1 MVHPDDGSPSSQA
14 GDKGRCDP
22 YEQIMTNVSQQ
33 DGPRPHPEPG
43 DKIVAEIRSRL
54 TFNLDVDV
62 VVVGAGLAGLTVAR
76 EAARM
81 GASVAVLEGRHIGW
95 NASGHHLG
103 GVMPGFGTPVTDLIA
118 RVGIE
123 DARELWGLS
132 KEGADYVRAAAQE
145 HLIPGISL
153 REGALEV
160 SNIESGDQL
169 LGRLQTLS
177 EDFQTEVEGWQADRV
192 RETLGTRRY
201 FHGIFFPSA
210 FQIDPRKYVHGLADL
225 ARREGVR
232 IFEET
237 PVISI
242 DPSGIRKRVI
252 TPSARL
258 RASHIVLAGNVHLG
272 VLLRRLSD
280 TLVPV
285 WRHAAVS
292 APLGSRL
299 LELMQFRGMV
309 SDTDGI
315 DQFRV
320 FDGDRLMWS
329 SPETTWQSSPAR
341 FAGAIQRRIA
351 TVLPKLG
358 NVEIADTWSGVFG
371 QTVHG
376 MPQIGELR
384 PGLWIASGFG
394 RQGLNTT
401 AMGGLAVAR
410 GMLWGDDRW
419 KLFSPFEL
427 VWAGGAAG
435 RAVGQAILSW
445 SRASATA
452 AGALAR
458 YREHGRIK
466 ERQREIRLANANRQA
481 RAMAAQRRP
490 PGAGPAQK
498 PLPAQQAEPA
508 SPRGEADG
516 GAS

>member
-1 MVHPDDGSPSSQA
+1 MVHPDNGSPSSQA
-14 GDKGRCDP
+14 GDKQHCDP
-22 YEQIMTNVSQQ
+22 YEQIMTDASQQ
-33 DGPRPHPEPG
+33 DAAKPHPEQS
-43 DKIVAEIRSRL
+43 DKIATAIRSRL

-62 VVVGAGLAGLTVAR
+62 VVVGGGLAGLTVAR
-76 EAARM
+76 EVARM

-103 GVMPGFGTPVTDLIA
+103 GVMPGFGMPVADLVA

-123 DARELWGLS
+123 DARELWNLS
-132 KEGADYVRAAAQE
+132 KEGADYVRAMSQE
-145 HLIPGISL
+145 SMIPGISL

-160 SNIESGDQL
+160 SNIDSGDQL
-169 LGRLQTLS
+169 VGRLQILN
-177 EDFQTEVEGWQADRV
+177 EDFKTEVEGWQADHV
-192 RETLGTRRY
+192 RESLGTSRY
-201 FHGIFFPSA
+201 FHGAFYPSA
-210 FQIDPRKYVHGLADL
+210 FQIDPRKYVYGLADL

-232 IFEET
+232 IFEDT

-242 DPSGIRKRVI
+242 DPSGIRKRVM

-272 VLLRRLSD
+272 APLRRLTD

-285 WRHAAVS
+285 WRHAAITS
-292 APLGSRL
+292 PLGSRL
-299 LELMQFRGMV
+299 LELMKFRGMV

-341 FAGAIQRRIA
+341 FTGIIQRRIA
-351 TVLPKLG
+351 TVFPKLG
-358 NVEIADTWSGVFG
+358 KVEIADTWSGVFG

-401 AMGGLAVAR
+401 AMGGLVVAR

-427 VWAGGAAG
+427 VWAGGTAG
-435 RAVGQAILSW
+435 RVVGQAILSW

-458 YREHGRIK
+458 YREQGRIS

-481 RAMAAQRRP
+481 RALAAQRRP
-490 PGAGPAQK
+490 PGAGPSPK
-498 PLPAQQAEPA
+498 PSPAQRSEPT

-516 GAS
+516 GPA

>member
-1 MVHPDDGSPSSQA
+1 MAHPEDDRATSQA
-14 GDKGRCDP
+14 GDNRRRDP
-22 YEQIMTNVSQQ
+22 YEQSMTDASQQ
-33 DGPRPHPEPG
+33 AAPTPQSGSD
-43 DKIVAEIRSRL
+43 DKIAVAIRSRL

-62 VVVGAGLAGLTVAR
+62 VVVGGGLAGLTVAR
-76 EAARM
+76 ETAKM
-81 GASVAVLEGRHIGW
+81 GATVALLEARHIGW

-103 GVMPGFGTPVTDLIA
+103 GVMPGFGTSIADLIA

-123 DARELWGLS
+123 DARELWNLS
-132 KEGADYVRAAAQE
+132 KEGADYVRAASQE
-145 HLIPGISL
+145 DLIPGITL

-160 SNIESGDQL
+160 SNVDSGDQL
-169 LGRLQTLS
+169 VGRLQMLN

-192 RETLGTRRY
+192 REELGTRRY
-201 FHGIFFPSA
+201 FHGVYYPGA
-210 FQIDPRKYVHGLADL
+210 FQIDPRKYARGLADL

-232 IFEET
+232 IFEDT

-242 DPSGIRKRVI
+242 DPSGIRKRVM

-272 VLLRRLSD
+272 TPLPRLVE

-285 WRHAAVS
+285 WRHAAVTE
-292 APLGSRL
+292 PLGSRL
-299 LELMQFRGMV
+299 LEVLQFRGMV

-329 SPETTWQSSPAR
+329 SPETTWDAKPAR
-341 FAGAIQRRIA
+341 FAAAIQRRIA
-351 TVLPKLG
+351 TVLPRLG
-358 NVEIADTWSGVFG
+358 KVAIADAWSGAFG

-376 MPQIGELR
+376 MPQIGQLR
-384 PGLWIASGFG
+384 PGLWVASGFG

-401 AMGGLAVAR
+401 AMGGLVVAR

-427 VWAGGAAG
+427 VWAGGRGG
-435 RAVGQAILSW
+435 RVVMQAILSW
-445 SRASATA
+445 SRASAGA

-458 YREHGRIK
+458 YRERGRLK
-466 ERQREIRLANANRQA
+466 ERQREIRLANANRQVQA
-481 RAMAAQRRP
+481 RAAQRRP
-490 PGAGPAQK
+490 PGAGPARPPTPQ
-498 PLPAQQAEPA
+498 PPVQPTHSGPDSGTA
-508 SPRGEADG
+508 
-516 GAS
+516 